1 MGTFLLILFSIFFT
15 LSVIAVFVFAIIS
28 YGLFVADVVGN
39 NRISYIKTKEDFQTS
54 LLPFGYFYVVVK
66 NKKGFK

>member
-15 LSVIAVFVFAIIS
+15 LSVIAIIS
-28 YGLFVADVVGN
+28 YGLFVSDVVDN
-39 NRISYIKTKEDFQTS
+39 NRLSYIKTKEDFQTS
-54 LLPFGYFYVVVK
+54 LLPFGYLYVVVK